1 MLSLSLSLSVYI
13 YICSLKKPITQTP
26 KKQNSQP
33 FMAVEARHL
42 NFFPPQLITNRD
54 LVNNNGGIAGTY
66 ETQMGSGVDFAGSTF
81 ARRTL
86 FPFHPNSL
94 WFGTL
99 FRVPQSELSS
109 FLGREDI
116 PLQIHQQQLDIDF
129 VVAQHAKKIRLEL
142 EERQKQQARMLVSAI
157 GEGIKKKLIEK
168 DEQIQRMGKLNW
180 VLQERVNNLY
190 LESQLWKDL
199 AQSNEATANSLR
211 TNLHQVLA
219 HVADGGRAAVAE
231 TDDAE
236 SCCGSNEKEEEGGE
250 RREVV
255 VVGGGGG
262 GGGMC
267 RKCGERESRV
277 VLLPCRHL
285 CLCSGCGS
293 TLIHTCPALNESN
306 LLNSPELMNG

>member
-1 MLSLSLSLSVYI
+1 
-13 YICSLKKPITQTP
+13 
-26 KKQNSQP
+26 
-33 FMAVEARHL
+33 MAVEARHL

-66 ETQMGSGVDFAGSTF
+66 ETQMGSGVDFAG
-81 ARRTL
+81 ACPETL
-86 FPFHPNSL
+86 FPFHQSLVWDSVPVKAESGVTYNVPALSRKRCRSNSRNQMMSN
-94 WFGTL
+94 

-211 TNLHQVLA
+211 TNLNQVLA

-262 GGGMC
+262 GGGGGMC

-293 TLIHTCPALNESN
+293 TLIHTCPVCNSYMDATVHVN
-306 LLNSPELMNG
+306 LS